1 MYFPGYQP
9 KGNEVQV
16 FERIKIDDRKAFKDF
31 DPSILQ
37 GKTIYSTIQ
46 CANKAGLLAS
56 ASSDGVTIYD
66 KPPSMD
72 SAVVRTMPL
81 SVTEYPALDY
91 YQSVTNNL
99 RIVWS
104 GVEDKT
110 GVQQYKVRFW
120 ILSSI
125 HVSYL

>member
-1 MYFPGYQP
+1 MFSGYQP

-16 FERIKIDDRKAFKDF
+16 FEKIKIDDRKAFKDF
-31 DPSILQ
+31 DASILQ
-37 GKTIYSTIQ
+37 GRTIYSTIQ

-104 GVEDKT
+104 GVEDRT
-110 GVQQYKVRFW
+110 GVQQYKVR
-120 ILSSI
+120 LST
-125 HVSYL
+125 VF